1 MLHQA
6 CQHLLKLILIP
17 VSYTHLDVYKRQLV
31 FLVIILVSITLIT
44 RKEDEPIIEIGPLTS
59 RTSASFSN
67 VQEKLKNMTPEQE
80 KLFEQKIQEDRIQ
93 QNIATH
99 EAGIKAIK
107 YEIGLVETMLILKKN
122 TMSPEEVRS
131 AESYICLLYTSRC
144 V

>member
-1 MLHQA
+1 MRVFL
-6 CQHLLKLILIP
+6 
-17 VSYTHLDVYKRQLV
+17 QLV

-131 AESYICLLYTSRC
+131 AESYIAEQKELLKSQEETDKFQSTAQAVSR
-144 V
+144 

>member
-1 MLHQA
+1 MRVFL
-6 CQHLLKLILIP
+6 
-17 VSYTHLDVYKRQLV
+17 QLV

-131 AESYICLLYTSRC
+131 AESYIEEQKELLKSQEETDKFQSTAQAVSR
-144 V
+144 